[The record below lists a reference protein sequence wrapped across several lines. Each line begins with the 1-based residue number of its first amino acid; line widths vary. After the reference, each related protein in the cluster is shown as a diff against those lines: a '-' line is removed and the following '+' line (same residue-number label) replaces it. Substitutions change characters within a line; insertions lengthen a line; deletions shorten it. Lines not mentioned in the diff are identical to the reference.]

1 METRQDVFDWLH
13 GQLRFG
19 IKPGLKRIRWMLDA
33 LQVEELPSIHVAGT
47 NGKGSTVAFLR
58 AMAMKQGLNVGT
70 FISPYIIQFEERI
83 MLNGEPIREDDLV
96 HIANRVRDCAAK
108 SPETL
113 TEFELLTVMAWLYF
127 HEQQPDLVIW
137 EVGLGGRLDSTNV
150 LQHPLATVVTS
161 IGHDHQGILGDTL
174 EEIALEKFGIMK
186 QGVPMF
192 HSLTDERLIAL
203 LDQQGQEMDAPVQ
216 DVTPLVTSVEDGA
229 DTVVTY
235 EGMPPVTLGLTGHHQ
250 AYNGACAV
258 AVARHLGWRTEAIQ
272 AGLESAQHP
281 GRYELISKQPR
292 IVLDG
297 AHNAE
302 GVAALVEQLKLERDV
317 TVLAAILADKDRA
330 AMIASLQTVANVY
343 ETTFDFPRTRTKDS
357 LIADG
362 ACYVDWQDWLAAWLE
377 TQKSETLVV
386 TGSLYFISEV
396 RTYFQSLKKIA
407 CEQEEKGV

>member
-19 IKPGLKRIRWMLDA
+19 IKPGLKRIEWMLNA
-33 LQVEELPSIHVAGT
+33 LQIEELPSIHVAGT

-96 HIANRVRDCAAK
+96 NMANRVRECAATA
-108 SPETL
+108 PETL

-150 LQHPLATVVTS
+150 LQKPLATIVTS

-186 QGVPMF
+186 PGVPMF
-192 HSLTDERLIAL
+192 HSLTEERLIAL
-203 LDQQGQEMDAPVQ
+203 LEQQGETMDAPIH
-216 DVTPLVTSVEDGA
+216 DVTPLVTTIEDGA
-229 DTVVTY
+229 ETTVTY
-235 EGMPPVTLGLTGHHQ
+235 EGLSPVTLGLTGHHQ
-250 AYNGACAV
+250 AYNGACGV
-258 AVARHLGWRTEAIQ
+258 AVARHLGWKTEAIQ
-272 AGLESAQHP
+272 AGLASAQHP
-281 GRYELISKQPR
+281 GRYELISRQPR

-297 AHNAE
+297 AHNTE

-317 TVLAAILADKDRA
+317 TVLAAILADKDRE
-330 AMIASLQTVANVY
+330 AMISSLQTVADVY

-362 ACYVDWQDWLAAWLE
+362 ARYVDWQEWLASWLE
-377 TQKSETLVV
+377 APQSETLVV

-396 RTYFQSLKKIA
+396 RMYLK
-407 CEQEEKGV
+407 ETFTND

>member
-96 HIANRVRDCAAK
+96 QIANRVRDCAAK

-127 HEQQPDLVIW
+127 HEQQPNLVMW

-150 LQHPLATVVTS
+150 LQNPLATVVTS

-186 QGVPMF
+186 PGVPMF
-192 HSLTDERLIAL
+192 HSLTEERLVAL
-203 LDQQGQEMDAPVQ
+203 LDQQGRKMDAPVQ
-216 DVTPLVTSVEDGA
+216 DVTPLVKSCLLYTSPSPRDA
-229 DTVVTY
+229 D
-235 EGMPPVTLGLTGHHQ
+235 EARMPS
-250 AYNGACAV
+250 CA
-258 AVARHLGWRTEAIQ
+258 
-272 AGLESAQHP
+272 
-281 GRYELISKQPR
+281 
-292 IVLDG
+292 
-297 AHNAE
+297 
-302 GVAALVEQLKLERDV
+302 
-317 TVLAAILADKDRA
+317 
-330 AMIASLQTVANVY
+330 
-343 ETTFDFPRTRTKDS
+343 
-357 LIADG
+357 
-362 ACYVDWQDWLAAWLE
+362 
-377 TQKSETLVV
+377 
-386 TGSLYFISEV
+386 
-396 RTYFQSLKKIA
+396 
-407 CEQEEKGV
+407 

>member
-396 RTYFQSLKKIA
+396 RTYLAKDIQKM
-407 CEQEEKGV
+407 

>member
-1 METRQDVFDWLH
+1 METRQHVFDWLN

-19 IKPGLKRIRWMLDA
+19 IKPGLNRVKWMLEA
-33 LQVEELPSIHVAGT
+33 LQIEELPAIHVAGT

-58 AMAMKQGLNVGT
+58 TMAMAEGLNVGT
-70 FISPYIIQFEERI
+70 FISPYIIEFEERI

-96 HIANRVRDCAAK
+96 RIANRVRDSAAA

-150 LQHPLATVVTS
+150 LQKPLATIVTS

-186 QGVPMF
+186 PGVPMF
-192 HSLTDERLIAL
+192 HSLTEEPLIDL
-203 LDQQGQEMDAPVQ
+203 LVRQGEAMNASIH
-216 DVTPLVTSVEDGA
+216 DVTPLVTSIEDGA
-229 DTVVTY
+229 ETTVTY
-235 EGMPPVTLGLTGHHQ
+235 DGWPPVTLGLTGHHQ

-258 AVARHLGWRTEAIQ
+258 AVARHLGWRASAIQ
-272 AGLESAQHP
+272 TGLEMAQHP
-281 GRYELISKQPR
+281 GRYELISRQPR
-292 IVLDG
+292 ILLDG

-317 TVLAAILADKDRA
+317 TVLAAILADKDRE
-330 AMIASLQTVANVY
+330 AMVASLQSVATVY
-343 ETTFDFPRTRTKDS
+343 ETTFDFPRARTQQS
-357 LIADG
+357 LLEDG
-362 ACYVDWQDWLAAWLE
+362 ADYVEWKTWLAEWMRSPQ
-377 TQKSETLVV
+377 TKTLVV

-396 RTYFQSLKKIA
+396 RNYLAKDIQKL
-407 CEQEEKGV
+407 

>member
-1 METRQDVFDWLH
+1 METRQDVLNWLN

-19 IKPGLKRIRWMLDA
+19 IKPGLERMEWMLSR
-33 LQVEELPSIHVAGT
+33 LGIEELPSVHVAGT

-58 AMAMKQGLNVGT
+58 SIAIKQGLNVGT

-83 MLNGEPIREDDLV
+83 MLNGEPIGEEDLV
-96 HIANRVRDCAAK
+96 DIANRVQACASA

-150 LQHPLATVVTS
+150 LKRPLATVVTS

-186 QGVPMF
+186 RDVPMF
-192 HSLTDERLIAL
+192 HSLTEERLIGL
-203 LDQQGQEMDAPVQ
+203 LDAQGETMDAPIH
-216 DVTPLVTSVEDGA
+216 DATSLVTSIEDGRE
-229 DTVVTY
+229 TVVTY
-235 EGMPPVTLGLTGHHQ
+235 DGLPPVTLGLTGHHQ

-258 AVARHLGWRTEAIQ
+258 AVARHLGWGGTAIRS
-272 AGLESAQHP
+272 GLETAQHP
-281 GRYELISKQPR
+281 GRYELVSKTPR
-292 IVLDG
+292 ILLDG

-302 GVAALVEQLKLERDV
+302 GVEALIEQVRLEDDV
-317 TVLAAILADKDRA
+317 TILAAILSDKDRA
-330 AMIASLQTVANVY
+330 SMVASLQTVGTVY
-343 ETTFDFPRTRTKDS
+343 ETTFDFPRTRTKED
-357 LIADG
+357 LLADG
-362 ACYVDWQDWLAAWLE
+362 ADYVDWKPWLDDWMKAP
-377 TQKSETLVV
+377 QSKTLVV

-396 RTYFQSLKKIA
+396 RTYFQGLQK
-407 CEQEEKGV
+407 

>member
-1 METRQDVFDWLH
+1 
-13 GQLRFG
+13 
-19 IKPGLKRIRWMLDA
+19 
-33 LQVEELPSIHVAGT
+33 
-47 NGKGSTVAFLR
+47 
-58 AMAMKQGLNVGT
+58 
-70 FISPYIIQFEERI
+70 

-96 HIANRVRDCAAK
+96 QIANRVRDCAAK

-150 LQHPLATVVTS
+150 LQKPLATIVTS

-186 QGVPMF
+186 PGVPMF
-192 HSLTDERLIAL
+192 HSLTEQRLIAL
-203 LDQQGQEMDAPVQ
+203 LEQQGREMDAPIQ
-216 DVTPLVTSVEDGA
+216 DVTSLVTSIEDGA

-235 EGMPPVTLGLTGHHQ
+235 DGMPPVTLGLTGHHQ

-258 AVARHLGWRTEAIQ
+258 AVARHLGWKKEAIQ

-281 GRYELISKQPR
+281 GRYELVSRQPR

-317 TVLAAILADKDRA
+317 TVLAAILADKDRE
-330 AMIASLQTVANVY
+330 AMIASLEKVADVY

-362 ACYVDWQDWLAAWLE
+362 ARYVDWQDWLATWLE
-377 TQKSETLVV
+377 TPKSETLVV

-396 RTYFQSLKKIA
+396 RTYFQSLKKTA

>member
-1 METRQDVFDWLH
+1 METRQDVLNWLN

-19 IKPGLKRIRWMLDA
+19 IKPGLERMEWMLSR
-33 LQVEELPSIHVAGT
+33 LGIEELPSVHVAGT

-58 AMAMKQGLNVGT
+58 AMAMQEGLDVGT

-96 HIANRVRDCAAK
+96 RIANRVRDIASA

-150 LQHPLATVVTS
+150 LKRPLATVVTS

-186 QGVPMF
+186 RDVPMF

-203 LDQQGQEMDAPVQ
+203 LEDKGEAYASPVR
-216 DVTPLVTSVEDGA
+216 DVTPLVQSIEDGRE
-229 DTVVTY
+229 TIVTY
-235 EGMPPVTLGLTGHHQ
+235 DGLPPVTLGLTGRHQ

-258 AVARHLGWRTEAIQ
+258 AVARHLGWEEEAIRL
-272 AGLESAQHP
+272 GLIIAQHP
-281 GRYELISKQPR
+281 GRYELVSKEPR
-292 IVLDG
+292 ILLDG

-302 GVAALVEQLKLERDV
+302 GVEALVEQVRLEDDV
-317 TVLAAILADKDRA
+317 TILAAILADKDRL
-330 AMIASLQTVANVY
+330 AMVDSLNEVGRVV
-343 ETTFDFPRTRTKDS
+343 ETTFDFPRTRMKES
-357 LIADG
+357 LLADG
-362 ACYVDWQDWLAAWLE
+362 ADYVEWKSWLKDWVEKPQS
-377 TQKSETLVV
+377 KTLVV

-396 RTYFQSLKKIA
+396 RTYFQ
-407 CEQEEKGV
+407 ETFTND

>member
-1 METRQDVFDWLH
+1 METRLDVLEWLN

-19 IKPGLKRIRWMLDA
+19 IKPGLKRIEWMLNA
-33 LQVEELPSIHVAGT
+33 LQIKELPSIHVAGT

-83 MLNGEPIREDDLV
+83 MLNGEPIREEDLV
-96 HIANRVRDCAAK
+96 RIANRVRDCASS

-150 LQHPLATVVTS
+150 LQKPLATIVTS

-186 QGVPMF
+186 SGVPMF
-192 HSLTDERLIAL
+192 HSLTEKRLIEL
-203 LDQQGQEMDAPVQ
+203 LEQQGREMDTPVQ
-216 DVTPLVTSVEDGA
+216 EVKPLVTSVKDGA

-235 EGMPPVTLGLTGHHQ
+235 DGMSPVTLGLTGHHQ

-258 AVARHLGWRTEAIQ
+258 AVARQLGWRTEAIH

-281 GRYELISKQPR
+281 GRYELVSRQPR

-317 TVLAAILADKDRA
+317 TVLAAILADKDRK
-330 AMIASLQTVANVY
+330 AMVASLQTVADVY

-362 ACYVDWQDWLAAWLE
+362 ARYVDWQDWLAAWLE
-377 TQKSETLVV
+377 NPKSETLVV

-396 RTYFQSLKKIA
+396 RTYFQSLKKTA

>member
-1 METRQDVFDWLH
+1 METRQDVLNWLNR
-13 GQLRFG
+13 QLRFG
-19 IKPGLKRIRWMLDA
+19 IKPGLTRIEWMLEK
-33 LQVEELPSIHVAGT
+33 LRIEELPSVHVAGT

-58 AMAMKQGLNVGT
+58 AMAMQEGLNVGT

-96 HIANRVRDCAAK
+96 RIANQVQDCASA

-150 LQHPLATVVTS
+150 LKRPLATVVTS

-186 QGVPMF
+186 RGVPMF
-192 HSLTDERLIAL
+192 HRLTDERLIGL
-203 LDQQGQEMDAPVQ
+203 LDERGETMDAPIH
-216 DVTPLVTSVEDGA
+216 DVTSLVTSIEDGRE
-229 DTVVTY
+229 TVVTY
-235 EGMPPVTLGLTGHHQ
+235 DGLPPVTLGLTGHHQ

-258 AVARHLGWRTEAIQ
+258 AVARHLGWGGAAIRS
-272 AGLESAQHP
+272 GLETAQHP
-281 GRYELISKQPR
+281 GRYELVSKTPR

-302 GVAALVEQLKLERDV
+302 GVAALVEQLRIEDDV
-317 TVLAAILADKDRA
+317 TILAAILADKDRA
-330 AMIASLQTVANVY
+330 SMVASLQTVGTVY
-343 ETTFDFPRTRTKDS
+343 ETTFDFPRTRTKES
-357 LIADG
+357 LIEDG
-362 ACYVDWQDWLAAWLE
+362 ADYVDWKLWLNRWVK
-377 TQKSETLVV
+377 QPKSKTLVV

-396 RTYFQSLKKIA
+396 RTYFQGLQK
-407 CEQEEKGV
+407 

>member
-1 METRQDVFDWLH
+1 METRQDVLEWLN

-19 IKPGLKRIRWMLDA
+19 IKPGLERIKWMLNA
-33 LQVEELPSIHVAGT
+33 LQVKELPSVHVAGT

-58 AMAMKQGLNVGT
+58 AMAMKQGLNVGS
-70 FISPYIIQFEERI
+70 FISPYITQFEERI

-96 HIANRVRDCAAK
+96 QIANRVRDCAAK

-150 LQHPLATVVTS
+150 LQKPLATIVTS

-186 QGVPMF
+186 PSVPMF
-192 HSLTDERLIAL
+192 HSLTEEPLIDL
-203 LDQQGQEMDAPVQ
+203 LVRQGEAMNASIH
-216 DVTPLVTSVEDGA
+216 DVTPLVTSIEDGA
-229 DTVVTY
+229 ETTVTY
-235 EGMPPVTLGLTGHHQ
+235 DGWPPVTLGLTGHHQ

-258 AVARHLGWRTEAIQ
+258 AVARHLGWRASAIQ
-272 AGLESAQHP
+272 TGLEMAQHP
-281 GRYELISKQPR
+281 GRYELISRQPR
-292 IVLDG
+292 ILLDG

-317 TVLAAILADKDRA
+317 TVLAAILADKDRE
-330 AMIASLQTVANVY
+330 AMVASLQSVATVY
-343 ETTFDFPRTRTKDS
+343 ETTFDFPRARMQQS
-357 LIADG
+357 LLEDG
-362 ACYVDWQDWLAAWLE
+362 ADYVEWKTWLAEWVRSPQ
-377 TQKSETLVV
+377 TKTLVV

-396 RTYFQSLKKIA
+396 RNYLAKDIQKL
-407 CEQEEKGV
+407 

>member
-1 METRQDVFDWLH
+1 METRQDVLNWLN

-19 IKPGLKRIRWMLDA
+19 IKPGLARIEWMLEK
-33 LQVEELPSIHVAGT
+33 LEIEELPSVHVAGT

-58 AMAMKQGLNVGT
+58 AMAMQEGLDVGT

-83 MLNGEPIREDDLV
+83 MLNGEPIREDALV
-96 HIANRVRDCAAK
+96 RIANRVRDIASA

-150 LQHPLATVVTS
+150 LKRPLATVVTS

-186 QGVPMF
+186 RDVPMF

-203 LDQQGQEMDAPVQ
+203 LEDKGEAYASPVR
-216 DVTPLVTSVEDGA
+216 DVTPLVQSIEDGRE
-229 DTVVTY
+229 TIVTY
-235 EGMPPVTLGLTGHHQ
+235 DGLPPVTLGLTGRHQ

-258 AVARHLGWRTEAIQ
+258 AVARHLGWEEEAIRS
-272 AGLESAQHP
+272 GLETAQHP
-281 GRYELISKQPR
+281 GRYELVSKTPR
-292 IVLDG
+292 ILLDG
-297 AHNAE
+297 AHNVE
-302 GVAALVEQLKLERDV
+302 GVEALIEQVRLEDDV
-317 TVLAAILADKDRA
+317 TILAAILADKDRL
-330 AMIASLQTVANVY
+330 AMVDSLNEVGRVV
-343 ETTFDFPRTRTKDS
+343 ETTFDFPRTRTKES
-357 LIADG
+357 LLADG
-362 ACYVDWQDWLAAWLE
+362 ADYVDWKPWLNDWVE
-377 TQKSETLVV
+377 NPKSKTLVV

-396 RTYFQSLKKIA
+396 RTYLHETFTND
-407 CEQEEKGV
+407 

>member
-1 METRQDVFDWLH
+1 MLEA
-13 GQLRFG
+13 
-19 IKPGLKRIRWMLDA
+19 LKID
-33 LQVEELPSIHVAGT
+33 ELPAIHVAGT

-58 AMAMKQGLNVGT
+58 AMALAEGLNVGT

-83 MLNGEPIREDDLV
+83 MLNGEPIREEDLV
-96 HIANRVRDCAAK
+96 QIANRVRDCAST

-150 LQHPLATVVTS
+150 LTRPLATVVTS

-174 EEIALEKFGIMK
+174 EEISREKFGIMK
-186 QGVPMF
+186 PGVSMF
-192 HSLTDERLIAL
+192 HSLTDEQLINML
-203 LDQQGQEMDAPVQ
+203 VRQGETMGVPIH
-216 DVTPLVTSVEDGA
+216 DVTPLVTSIEDGA
-229 DTVVTY
+229 ETVVTY
-235 EGMPPVTLGLTGHHQ
+235 DGMPPVTLGLTGHHQ

-258 AVARHLGWRTEAIQ
+258 AVARHLGWKAEAIQ

-281 GRYELISKQPR
+281 GRYELISRQPR

-317 TVLAAILADKDRA
+317 TVLAAILTDKDRE
-330 AMIASLQTVANVY
+330 AMVASLQTVGNVY
-343 ETTFDFPRTRTKDS
+343 ETTFDFPRARTKDS

-362 ACYVDWQDWLAAWLE
+362 ARYVDWQDWLAAWLE
-377 TQKSETLVV
+377 TPKSETLVV

-396 RTYFQSLKKIA
+396 RIHFQALQK
-407 CEQEEKGV
+407 

>member
-1 METRQDVFDWLH
+1 MLTRQDVLGWLN

-19 IKPGLKRIRWMLDA
+19 IKPGLERVAWMLEA
-33 LQVEELPSIHVAGT
+33 LGIEELPSVHVAGT

-58 AMAMKQGLNVGT
+58 AMGMAEGLRVGT

-83 MLNGEPIREDDLV
+83 MLNGEPIREEDLV
-96 HIANRVRDCAAK
+96 RIANRVRDCAAS

-150 LQHPLATVVTS
+150 LKRPLATVVTS

-186 QGVPMF
+186 PGVPMF
-192 HSLTDERLIAL
+192 HSLTEQRLIAL
-203 LDQQGQEMDAPVQ
+203 LVQQGETMDASIH
-216 DVTPLVTSVEDGA
+216 DVTPLVTSIEDGT

-235 EGMPPVTLGLTGHHQ
+235 DGLDPVTLGLTGHHQ

-258 AVARHLGWRTEAIQ
+258 AVARYLGWKVEAIR
-272 AGLESAQHP
+272 AGLETAQHP
-281 GRYELISKQPR
+281 GRYELISRQPR

-317 TVLAAILADKDRA
+317 TVLAAILADKDRE
-330 AMIASLQTVANVY
+330 AMIASLQMVADIY
-343 ETTFDFPRTRTKDS
+343 ETTFDFPRTRTKES

-362 ACYVDWQDWLAAWLE
+362 ARYVDWQDWLAAWLE
-377 TQKSETLVV
+377 TPKSETLVV

-396 RTYFQSLKKIA
+396 RTYFQSLKKTA
-407 CEQEEKGV
+407 CE

>member
-1 METRQDVFDWLH
+1 METRQHVFDWLN

-19 IKPGLKRIRWMLDA
+19 IKPGLNRVKWMLEA
-33 LQVEELPSIHVAGT
+33 LQIEELPAIHVAGT

-58 AMAMKQGLNVGT
+58 TMAMAEGLNVGT
-70 FISPYIIQFEERI
+70 FISPYIIEFEERI

-96 HIANRVRDCAAK
+96 RIANRVRDSAAA

-150 LQHPLATVVTS
+150 LQKPLATIVTS

-186 QGVPMF
+186 PGVPMF
-192 HSLTDERLIAL
+192 HSLTEEPLIDL
-203 LDQQGQEMDAPVQ
+203 LVRQGEAMNASIH
-216 DVTPLVTSVEDGA
+216 DVTPLVTSIEDGA
-229 DTVVTY
+229 ETTVTY
-235 EGMPPVTLGLTGHHQ
+235 DGWPPVTLGLTGHHQ

-258 AVARHLGWRTEAIQ
+258 AVARHLGWRASAIQ
-272 AGLESAQHP
+272 TGLEMAQHP
-281 GRYELISKQPR
+281 GRYELISRQPR
-292 IVLDG
+292 ILLDG

-317 TVLAAILADKDRA
+317 TVLAAILADKDRE
-330 AMIASLQTVANVY
+330 AMVASLQSVATVY
-343 ETTFDFPRTRTKDS
+343 ETTFDFPRARTQQS
-357 LIADG
+357 LLEDG
-362 ACYVDWQDWLAAWLE
+362 ADYVEWKTWLAEWVRSPQ
-377 TQKSETLVV
+377 TKTLVV

-396 RTYFQSLKKIA
+396 RNYLAKDIQKL
-407 CEQEEKGV
+407 

>member
-1 METRQDVFDWLH
+1 METRQDVLNWLN

-19 IKPGLKRIRWMLDA
+19 IKPGLARIEWMLEK
-33 LQVEELPSIHVAGT
+33 LEIEELPSVHVAGT

-58 AMAMKQGLNVGT
+58 AMAMQEGLDVGT

-96 HIANRVRDCAAK
+96 RIANRVRDIASA

-150 LQHPLATVVTS
+150 LKRPLATIVTS

-186 QGVPMF
+186 RDVPMF
-192 HSLTDERLIAL
+192 HSLTEERLIGL
-203 LDQQGQEMDAPVQ
+203 LDAQGKTMDAPIH
-216 DVTPLVTSVEDGA
+216 DATSLVTSIEDGRE
-229 DTVVTY
+229 TVVTY
-235 EGMPPVTLGLTGHHQ
+235 DGLPPVTLGLTGHHQ

-258 AVARHLGWRTEAIQ
+258 AVARHLGWGGTAIRS
-272 AGLESAQHP
+272 GLETAQHP
-281 GRYELISKQPR
+281 GRYELVSKTPR
-292 IVLDG
+292 ILLDG

-302 GVAALVEQLKLERDV
+302 GVKALIEQVRLEDDV
-317 TVLAAILADKDRA
+317 TILAAILADKDRA
-330 AMIASLQTVANVY
+330 SMVASLQTVGTVY
-343 ETTFDFPRTRTKDS
+343 ETTFDFPRTRTKES
-357 LIADG
+357 LIEDG
-362 ACYVDWQDWLAAWLE
+362 ADYVDWKLWLNRWVKNP
-377 TQKSETLVV
+377 QSKTLVV

-396 RTYFQSLKKIA
+396 RTYFQGLQK
-407 CEQEEKGV
+407 

>member
-1 METRQDVFDWLH
+1 MKTRQDVFDWLH

-19 IKPGLKRIRWMLDA
+19 IKPGLKRIGWMLNA

-58 AMAMKQGLNVGT
+58 AMAMKQGLKVGT

-83 MLNGEPIREDDLV
+83 MLNGEPIREHDLV
-96 HIANRVRDCAAK
+96 QIANRVRDCAAK

-127 HEQQPDLVIW
+127 HEQHPDFVIW

-186 QGVPMF
+186 PGVPMF
-192 HSLTDERLIAL
+192 HSLTGERLIEL
-203 LDQQGQEMDAPVQ
+203 LEQQGQEMDAPIQ
-216 DVTPLVTSVEDGA
+216 GVTSLVTSIEDGP

-235 EGMPPVTLGLTGHHQ
+235 DGMPPVTLGLTGHHQ

-258 AVARHLGWRTEAIQ
+258 AVARHLGWKPEAIQ

-281 GRYELISKQPR
+281 GRYELISRQPR
-292 IVLDG
+292 IILDG

-317 TVLAAILADKDRA
+317 TVLAAILADKDRE
-330 AMIASLQTVANVY
+330 AMVASLQAVANVY

-362 ACYVDWQDWLAAWLE
+362 ARFVDWQDWLAAWLE
-377 TQKSETLVV
+377 ASQSETLVV

-396 RTYFQSLKKIA
+396 RTYFQSLKKTA

>member
-1 METRQDVFDWLH
+1 
-13 GQLRFG
+13 
-19 IKPGLKRIRWMLDA
+19 
-33 LQVEELPSIHVAGT
+33 
-47 NGKGSTVAFLR
+47 
-58 AMAMKQGLNVGT
+58 
-70 FISPYIIQFEERI
+70 

-96 HIANRVRDCAAK
+96 RIANRVRDCASA

-150 LQHPLATVVTS
+150 LQKPLATIVTS
-161 IGHDHQGILGDTL
+161 IGHDHQGILGNTL

-186 QGVPMF
+186 PGVPMF
-192 HSLTDERLIAL
+192 HSLTEEQLIAL
-203 LDQQGQEMDAPVQ
+203 LDQQGQEMYAPVQ

-281 GRYELISKQPR
+281 GRYELVSRQPH
-292 IVLDG
+292 IILDG

-317 TVLAAILADKDRA
+317 TVLAAILADKDRE
-330 AMIASLQTVANVY
+330 AMVASLQAVANVY

-377 TQKSETLVV
+377 APQSKTLVV

-396 RTYFQSLKKIA
+396 RTYFQSLKKTA

>member
-1 METRQDVFDWLH
+1 METRQDVLEWLN

-19 IKPGLKRIRWMLDA
+19 IKPGLERIKWMLNA
-33 LQVEELPSIHVAGT
+33 LQVKELPSVHVAGT

-58 AMAMKQGLNVGT
+58 AMAMKQGLNVGS
-70 FISPYIIQFEERI
+70 FISPYITQFEERI

-96 HIANRVRDCAAK
+96 QIANRVRDCAAK

-150 LQHPLATVVTS
+150 LQKPLATIVTS

-186 QGVPMF
+186 PSVPMF
-192 HSLTDERLIAL
+192 HSLTEEPLIDL
-203 LDQQGQEMDAPVQ
+203 LVRQGEAMNASIH
-216 DVTPLVTSVEDGA
+216 DVTPLVTSIEDGA
-229 DTVVTY
+229 ETTVTY
-235 EGMPPVTLGLTGHHQ
+235 DGWPPVTLGLTGHHQ

-258 AVARHLGWRTEAIQ
+258 AVARHLGWRASAIQ
-272 AGLESAQHP
+272 TGLEMAQHP
-281 GRYELISKQPR
+281 GRYELISRQPR
-292 IVLDG
+292 ILLDG

-317 TVLAAILADKDRA
+317 TVLAAILADKDRE
-330 AMIASLQTVANVY
+330 AMVASLQSVATVY
-343 ETTFDFPRTRTKDS
+343 ETTFDFPRARTQQS
-357 LIADG
+357 LLEDG
-362 ACYVDWQDWLAAWLE
+362 ADYVEWKTWLAEWVRSPQ
-377 TQKSETLVV
+377 TKTLVV

-396 RTYFQSLKKIA
+396 RNYLAKDIQKL
-407 CEQEEKGV
+407 